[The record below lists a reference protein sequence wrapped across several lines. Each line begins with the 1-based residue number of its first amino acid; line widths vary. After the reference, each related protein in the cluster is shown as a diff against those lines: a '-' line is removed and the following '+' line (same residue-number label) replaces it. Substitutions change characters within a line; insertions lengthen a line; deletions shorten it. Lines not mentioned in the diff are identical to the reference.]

1 MTLSGTS
8 SLDCQVHVRNVKYT
22 MFVTHTV
29 LVADINQLRTCC
41 VVVLCRFPS

>member
-1 MTLSGTS
+1 M
-8 SLDCQVHVRNVKYT
+8 DCQVHVRNVKYT

-41 VVVLCRFPS
+41 VVALCRFPS